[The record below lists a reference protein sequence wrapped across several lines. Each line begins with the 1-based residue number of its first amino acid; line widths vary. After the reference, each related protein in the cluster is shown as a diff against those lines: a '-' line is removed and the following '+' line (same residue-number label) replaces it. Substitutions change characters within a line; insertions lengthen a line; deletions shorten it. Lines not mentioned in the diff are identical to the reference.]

1 MIDKTALNSYD
12 LYEPFHN
19 IWVIDCKSGKFYGNL
34 REVLSY
40 MINKLNFDLHE
51 IEDAL
56 LQMTQREHNAAH
68 FGTFKAFLFT
78 FNKEITNAA

>member
-40 MINKLNFDLHE
+40 MINKLNFY
-51 IEDAL
+51 
-56 LQMTQREHNAAH
+56 
-68 FGTFKAFLFT
+68 K
-78 FNKEITNAA
+78 